1 VAANYTASINVAVQ
15 GQQALDRLNT
25 STNELSRRLDEI
37 EKRRFGPNTS
47 LKSFNRSLD
56 ETVRNLNR
64 VTAGTTDETDAVTQY
79 VRALGLANAARQ
91 RQNDLIQDQIL
102 REQGVTEELIEQA
115 GALRDLARAENDAS
129 QARSARL
136 AHYAKLR
143 GAPDAYASVIGPVA
157 QNRAGAANF
166 REVADIAKELRD
178 VEIGIA
184 RIRDESL
191 RQSIQLEN
199 ERLALVEQRRK
210 KETAIRDAIF
220 DAVTFGKSAEIK
232 NAAQN
237 VAQQVQTGT
246 QNALIRGG
254 LAAGTLALGKGAVA
268 ASTAAGD
275 VAAGMTAHTGPLG
288 AIQNV
293 AGETVVN
300 AVEKL
305 GGAFNDALG
314 GIPEIINHILQG
326 IGDIPTAMG
335 AAVVAAMAFGPAMK
349 TAAEATYEAGKALGD
364 TGLGKAV
371 KETLDSQTNLF
382 ESAIDAAST
391 MQAEI
396 KDTTGLHLELGKTQ
410 IDAALENMT
419 FQKKQNKLEEEY
431 NTQLARSVDILRQRS
446 RVALGASKPPGGFR
460 TDGPLESPSFKATK
474 KSIGKMGESLALGAG
489 FPLLFGGGAGSVAG
503 SVLGSFVGSGFGG
516 QILGGALGQALDQA
530 VAAAARLSNT
540 LATVGDNFSKIREEG
555 IYFTAELE
563 KQVRLAKESGGT
575 SQASNLL
582 TTAVTAQTGDVGG
595 LAGQGA
601 AAAVNELQKAWNGVT
616 KAVGTTLGILAGP
629 FIFILNAALR
639 GVQAIFFLFN
649 GIATSI
655 GNLINLIPGARQVG
669 DALYEQSLKGTA
681 EYENQLA
688 ELDKQI
694 KTEYE
699 LVELAKVRTGYLQE
713 MVGKSKEQRDI
724 INKEADAAERLK
736 KFEQEIKQLRAGA
749 ATGTSELR
757 EKALKIEEQKRLKF
771 AENEKQILLKNA
783 ADLFNAIQDNNKRV
797 ADAQRAYDEQRI
809 DMVRA
814 ATRTQA
820 DFDLQAA
827 RRLEDARMRMRE
839 QELDYINKIRQEE
852 LQTQRL
858 LDRER
863 QLQRSIT
870 GALSADPEQAE
881 IINTVQTAVEN
892 YRTGRMAVE
901 EEARAAQEQAQLQY
915 AKAQTQIERYK
926 YDNALRINRA
936 NEDSQIRVAKINDQI
951 RRQNEEASKKELDR
965 QVFALKARIEEQKA
979 AARAEYYPAKAALE
993 QEKLKPGT
1001 LTPADLQFYETVV
1014 KRASITFGE
1023 FDALSKQVDAAF
1035 KGIQNA
1041 RLQPMAALP
1050 GLTDTSGAASA
1061 AETAAN
1067 KQLLI
1072 YQQQIQKLQQINGL
1086 KNEDLQ
1092 LAQALLAPGAD
1103 SLKQFNDLIKQQ
1115 KDRAAYEREYGE
1127 LLREGIKPELAEQLA
1142 VINQMEEA
1150 QLRLLDNVIKTVEAL
1165 DNDEFKDILD
1175 RLKEIR
1181 QGVTTKAE
1189 EARAGVTDVV
1199 PGQRLQNF
1207 ISRSEDEL
1215 KDLEALAVR
1224 VADGIGNAIANSMSQ
1239 GIVGLIEGT
1248 KNAQQVFA
1256 DFLKSVGDILIQEG
1270 TRMIGMYIAIGI
1282 AKIFAGLASGGN
1294 NQGVEPRTPAGN
1306 AAFMQRTAG
1315 LDLAGSAYTPNLAPT
1330 VTPGFATGGFVTG
1343 PTRAMVGEGGEPEYI
1358 IPASRMTG
1366 AMARYSAGARGSNV
1380 IPDSSA
1386 SGGGMSSGG
1395 HNTYTLETVVIN
1407 NVEYATVEQVREFS
1421 ALAARQG
1428 AEGGYNRSMSTL
1440 RNSRS
1445 QRSRIGLR

>member
-37 EKRRFGPNTS
+37 ERRRFGPNTS
-47 LKSFNRSLD
+47 LNSFNRSLD

-115 GALRDLARAENDAS
+115 GALRDLARAEDEAS

-143 GAPDAYASVIGPVA
+143 GAPDAYASAIGPVA

-166 REVADIAKELRD
+166 REAADIARELQD
-178 VEIGIA
+178 AEIGIA

-191 RQSIQLEN
+191 RQSVQLEN

-210 KETAIRDAIF
+210 KEIAIRDAIF

-275 VAAGMTAHTGPLG
+275 VASGMTAHTGPLAG
-288 AIQNV
+288 LQNI
-293 AGETVVN
+293 AGE
-300 AVEKL
+300 AVINSVHQL
-305 GGAFNDALG
+305 GGALNDALY
-314 GIPEIINHILQG
+314 GIPDIISHILQG

-382 ESAIDAAST
+382 EDVVNAAST

-446 RVALGASKPPGGFR
+446 KVALGASKPPGGFR
-460 TDGPLESPSFKATK
+460 ADGPLESPRFKATK

-540 LATVGDNFSKIREEG
+540 LAMAGDKFSKLREEG
-555 IYFTAELE
+555 LYFTADLE
-563 KQVRLAKESGGT
+563 KQVRLAKESGGV
-575 SQASNLL
+575 SQANNLL
-582 TTAVTAQTGDVGG
+582 NTAATAQTGDVGG
-595 LAGQGA
+595 LAGRGA
-601 AAAVNELQKAWNGVT
+601 AGAVNELQKAWNGVT
-616 KAVGTTLGILAGP
+616 KAVSTTLGILAGP
-629 FIFILNAALR
+629 FVFVLNAALR
-639 GVQAIFFLFN
+639 AVQLVFFLFN

-655 GNLINLIPGARQVG
+655 GNLMNFIPGAKQLG

-694 KTEYE
+694 KAEYE
-699 LVELAKVRTGYLQE
+699 LVELAKVRTGYLEQ
-713 MVGKSKEQRDI
+713 MLGKSEARRDI
-724 INKEADAAERLK
+724 LNKEADAAERLK
-736 KFEQEIKQLRAGA
+736 KFEQEIKQFRASA
-749 ATGTSELR
+749 PSGTSELR
-757 EKALKIEEQKRLKF
+757 EKALEKEDQMRLKF

-783 ADLFNAIQDNNKRV
+783 ADLFNAIQENNKRV

-809 DMVRA
+809 DMLRA

-820 DFDLQAA
+820 DFDLQAV
-827 RRLEDARMRMRE
+827 RRLEDARIRMRE
-839 QELDYINKIRQEE
+839 QELNYINKIRQEE
-852 LQTQRL
+852 LETQRL

-915 AKAQTQIERYK
+915 SKAQTQIERYK

-936 NEDSQIRVAKINDQI
+936 NEDSQIKIAKINDQI
-951 RRQNEEASKKELDR
+951 RRQNEEASKKEFDR
-965 QVFALKARIEEQKA
+965 QIYALKARIQEQVT
-979 AARAEYYPAKAALE
+979 AARAEYFPAKAALD
-993 QEKLKPGT
+993 QEKARPGS
-1001 LTPADLQFYETVV
+1001 LTPEDV
-1014 KRASITFGE
+1014 KIYQAIFDRAEITLGE
-1023 FDALSKQVDAAF
+1023 FMALSKRIDETF
-1035 KGIQNA
+1035 KTIQSA

-1050 GLTDTSGAASA
+1050 SLTDTSGAASA

-1067 KQLLI
+1067 KQLLV

-1086 KNEDLQ
+1086 KNEDLE

-1150 QLRLLDNVIKTVEAL
+1150 QLRLLDNVINTVEAL

-1181 QGVTTKAE
+1181 GGVATKAE
-1189 EARAGVTDVV
+1189 EARAGVADDV
-1199 PGQRLQNF
+1199 PGQKLQEF
-1207 ISRSEDEL
+1207 ISRSKDEL
-1215 KDLEALAVR
+1215 EDLEAFAVR

-1270 TRMIGMYIAIGI
+1270 TRMIAMYIAIGI
-1282 AKIFAGLASGGN
+1282 AKAFAGLGGGGK
-1294 NQGVEPRTPAGN
+1294 QDAPDIKG
-1306 AAFMQRTAG
+1306 F
-1315 LDLAGSAYTPNLAPT
+1315 SAYSISDQPLTLNDFPKYAE
-1330 VTPGFATGGFVTG
+1330 GGFVTG
-1343 PTRAMVGEGGEPEYI
+1343 PTRAVVGEGGEPEYI
-1358 IPASRMTG
+1358 IPASKMRA
-1366 AMARYSAGARGSNV
+1366 AMGRYASGARGPGV
-1380 IPDSSA
+1380 IPQNGDSMA
-1386 SGGGMSSGG
+1386 TGGGGG
-1395 HNTYTLETVVIN
+1395 GTFTLETVVIN
-1407 NVEYATVEQVREFS
+1407 SVEYATVDQVR
-1421 ALAARQG
+1421 AMGQQAAAKG
-1428 AEGGYNRSMSTL
+1428 AEGGYTKSMRTL
-1440 RNSRS
+1440 QNSRS
-1445 QRSRIGLR
+1445 QRSKLGIGR